1 MKLEQLTIKNLRL
14 FGNEEQTIN
23 FSADKNITVFL
34 GDNGAGKTTIL
45 HGCTVVLS
53 NFFTAF
59 SEISNK
65 VFTDTDVRA
74 INNTQR
80 ADYLHVRMNI
90 SNNDNKPIQIDQY
103 KKGNSNDTP
112 KSNLIELKEYANLL
126 KERIDANECVTL
138 PVLAYYGTERGQ
150 INPPERRRDFN
161 KIFPRWDAYKDALEP
176 ATNFK
181 RFFTWFE
188 RNEDEERREKEARR
202 DWNYRS
208 YVLEAVRNALN
219 KMDDRYFRPRVLTS
233 PLRFVMDDI
242 SELEPNERK
251 RYKGLCSISWRLGRI
266 YVTDIGFDIKG
277 VEEDRGVKKE
287 VRTVKEV
294 RIEQM
299 SDGYRI
305 MIAMIADI
313 AARMAEANPSPEC
326 SGLDDPLNTPGIV
339 FIDEIDLHLHPVWQ
353 RKVLRQLN
361 AIFPHVQFIVTTHS
375 PHVVM
380 GALDLVQVVKLE
392 NGTVNSDV
400 DINQFKYYDI
410 SQLLLSD
417 LFELD
422 NVRTD
427 EYLKIKRER
436 YGLIHKDALEDLS
449 ESERDRLKDLDEKI
463 SLYNPCEGEEM
474 LRVIKLLDE
483 IAHST
488 RHD

>member
-1 MKLEQLTIKNLRL
+1 MRLEQLTIKNLRL
-14 FGNEEQTIN
+14 FGDEVQTIN
-23 FSADKNITVFL
+23 FSADKNITIFL

-59 SEISNK
+59 PEVSYK
-65 VFTDTDVRA
+65 TFTDTDVRV
-74 INNTQR
+74 ISNTQR
-80 ADYLHVRMNI
+80 ADYLHVGMSI
-90 SNNDNKPIQIDQY
+90 TTEGDNTIQVDQY
-103 KKGNSNDTP
+103 RKGNSNDTP
-112 KSNLIELKEYANLL
+112 KSDLSQLKEYANSL
-126 KERIDANECVTL
+126 KDKIDANERVAL
-138 PVLAYYGTERGQ
+138 PILAYYGTERGQ
-150 INPPERRRDFN
+150 IQAPERRRDFSV
-161 KIFPRWDAYKDALEP
+161 IFPRWDSYTGALEP

-188 RNEDEERREKEARR
+188 RNEDEERREQVSRK
-202 DWNYRS
+202 DWDYRS
-208 YVLEAVRNALN
+208 YVLEAVRKALN
-219 KMDDRYFRPRVLTS
+219 KMDERYYRPRILTS

-242 SELEPNERK
+242 SLLNPDEKEQYK
-251 RYKGLCSISWRLGRI
+251 RIFSTSIPPA
-266 YVTDIGFDIKG
+266 GFEG
-277 VEEDRGVKKE
+277 VN
-287 VRTVKEV
+287 EV

-326 SGLDDPLNTPGIV
+326 SGLDNPLDTPGIV

-353 RKVLRQLN
+353 RKVLLQLKT
-361 AIFPHVQFIVTTHS
+361 IFPNVQFIVTTHS
-375 PHVVM
+375 PNVVM
-380 GALDLVQVVKLE
+380 GALDFAQVVKLE
-392 NGTVNSDV
+392 NGIINSDV
-400 DINQFKYYDI
+400 DISQFKYYDI

-422 NVRTD
+422 NVRSD
-427 EYLKIKRER
+427 AYLKIYKER
-436 YGLIHKDALEDLS
+436 KALIFKDSSVGLS
-449 ESERDRLKDLDEKI
+449 EDERNRLKVLDEKI
-463 SLYNPCEGEEM
+463 SSYDPCEGEEM

>member
-1 MKLEQLTIKNLRL
+1 MRLEQLTIKNLRL

-45 HGCTVVLS
+45 YGCTVVLS
-53 NFFTAF
+53 NFYSAF
-59 SEISNK
+59 PEISNK
-65 VFTDTDVRA
+65 VLIDTDVRA
-74 INNTQR
+74 ISNTQR

-126 KERIDANECVTL
+126 KERIDANERVTL

-188 RNEDEERREKEARR
+188 RNEDEERREKEARI
-202 DWNYRS
+202 DWHYRS

-219 KMDDRYFRPRVLTS
+219 KLDERYYRPRVLTS

-242 SELEPNERK
+242 SELGPDERNL
-251 RYKGLCSISWRLGRI
+251 YKSIFS
-266 YVTDIGFDIKG
+266 TSMPPAGFEG
-277 VEEDRGVKKE
+277 
-287 VRTVKEV
+287 VKEV

-375 PHVVM
+375 PNVVM

-392 NGTVNSDV
+392 NGTINSDV

-410 SQLLLSD
+410 SQLLLSN

-427 EYLKIKRER
+427 DYMKIKRER
-436 YGLIHKDALEDLS
+436 YKLIRKDAIENLS
-449 ESERDRLKDLDEKI
+449 EGERNRLKDLDEKI
-463 SLYNPCEGEEM
+463 SLYDPCEGEEM
-474 LRVIKLLDE
+474 RQIIKLLDD

-488 RHD
+488 CHD

>member
-1 MKLEQLTIKNLRL
+1 MRLEQLTIKNLRL
-14 FGNEEQTIN
+14 FGNDEQTIN

-34 GDNGAGKTTIL
+34 GDNGAGKTAIL

-59 SEISNK
+59 PEISNK

-126 KERIDANECVTL
+126 KERIDANERVTL

-208 YVLEAVRNALN
+208 YVLEAVRKALN

-233 PLRFVMDDI
+233 PLRFVMDDV
-242 SELEPNERK
+242 SGLEPDK
-251 RYKGLCSISWRLGRI
+251 RNLYKHFFFKIFPRAEMEG
-266 YVTDIGFDIKG
+266 
-277 VEEDRGVKKE
+277 
-287 VRTVKEV
+287 VKEV

-326 SGLDDPLNTPGIV
+326 SGLDNPLNTPGIV
-339 FIDEIDLHLHPVWQ
+339 FIDEIDLHLHPMWQ
-353 RKVLRQLN
+353 RKVLKQLHN
-361 AIFPHVQFIVTTHS
+361 IFPNVQFIVTTHS
-375 PHVVM
+375 PNVVM
-380 GALDLVQVVKLE
+380 GALDWVQVVKLE
-392 NGTVNSDV
+392 NGTINSDV

-410 SQLLLSD
+410 SQLLLSN

-427 EYLKIKRER
+427 DYMKIKRER
-436 YGLIHKDALEDLS
+436 YKLIRKDAIENLS
-449 ESERDRLKDLDEKI
+449 EGERNRLKDLDEKI
-463 SLYNPCEGEEM
+463 SLYDPCEGEEM

>member
-1 MKLEQLTIKNLRL
+1 MRLEQLTIKNLRL
-14 FGNEEQTIN
+14 FGDEVQTIN
-23 FSADKNITVFL
+23 FSADKNITIFL

-59 SEISNK
+59 PEVSYK
-65 VFTDTDVRA
+65 TFTDTDVRV
-74 INNTQR
+74 ISNTQR
-80 ADYLHVRMNI
+80 ADYLHVGMSI
-90 SNNDNKPIQIDQY
+90 TTEGDNTIQVDQY
-103 KKGNSNDTP
+103 RKGNSNDTP
-112 KSNLIELKEYANLL
+112 KSDLSQFKEYANYL
-126 KERIDANECVTL
+126 KDKIDANERVVL
-138 PVLAYYGTERGQ
+138 PILAYYGTERGQ
-150 INPPERRRDFN
+150 IQAPERRRDFSV
-161 KIFPRWDAYKDALEP
+161 IFPRWDSYTGALEP

-188 RNEDEERREKEARR
+188 RNEDEERREQVSRK
-202 DWNYRS
+202 DWDYRS
-208 YVLEAVRNALN
+208 YVLEAVRKALN
-219 KMDDRYFRPRVLTS
+219 KMDERYYRPRILTS

-242 SELEPNERK
+242 SLLNPDEKEQYK
-251 RYKGLCSISWRLGRI
+251 RIFSTSIPPA
-266 YVTDIGFDIKG
+266 GFEG
-277 VEEDRGVKKE
+277 VN
-287 VRTVKEV
+287 EV

-326 SGLDDPLNTPGIV
+326 SGLDNPLDTPGIV

-353 RKVLRQLN
+353 RKVLLQLKT
-361 AIFPHVQFIVTTHS
+361 IFPNVQFIVTTHS
-375 PHVVM
+375 PNVVM
-380 GALDLVQVVKLE
+380 GALDFAQVVKLE
-392 NGTVNSDV
+392 NGIINSDV
-400 DINQFKYYDI
+400 DISQFKYYDI

-422 NVRTD
+422 NVRSD
-427 EYLKIKRER
+427 AYLKIYKER
-436 YGLIHKDALEDLS
+436 KALIFKDSSVGLS
-449 ESERDRLKDLDEKI
+449 EDERNRLKVLDEKI
-463 SLYNPCEGEEM
+463 SSYDPCEGEEM

>member
-1 MKLEQLTIKNLRL
+1 MRLEQLILKNLRL
-14 FGNEEQTIN
+14 FGDEEQTIN

-53 NFFTAF
+53 NLFTAF
-59 SEISNK
+59 PDISYK
-65 VFTDTDVRA
+65 AFTDTDVRA
-74 INNTQR
+74 ISNTQR
-80 ADYLHVRMNI
+80 ADFIHLGLGIVNA
-90 SNNDNKPIQIDQY
+90 NNTIQVDQY

-112 KSNLIELKEYANLL
+112 KSNLIQLKEYANLL
-126 KERIDANECVTL
+126 KERIDANECVAV
-138 PVLAYYGTERGQ
+138 PILAYYGTERGQ

-161 KIFPRWDAYKDALEP
+161 KIFPRWDAFKDSLEP

-202 DWNYRS
+202 DWHYRS

-219 KMDDRYFRPRVLTS
+219 KLDERYYRPRVLIS

-242 SELEPNERK
+242 SELEPDERNQY
-251 RYKGLCSISWRLGRI
+251 RSIFS
-266 YVTDIGFDIKG
+266 TSMPPAGFEG
-277 VEEDRGVKKE
+277 
-287 VRTVKEV
+287 VKEV

-339 FIDEIDLHLHPVWQ
+339 FIDEIDLHLHPMWQ
-353 RKVLRQLN
+353 RKVLRQLHT
-361 AIFPHVQFIVTTHS
+361 IFPNVQFIVTTHS
-375 PHVVM
+375 PNVVM

-392 NGTVNSDV
+392 NGVIHNDV
-400 DINQFKYYDI
+400 DMSQFNYYDI

-422 NVRTD
+422 NVRSD
-427 EYLKIKRER
+427 EYLKIKQER
-436 YGLIHKDALEDLS
+436 YKLIHKDAVEDLS
-449 ESERDRLKDLDEKI
+449 DEERYLLKDLDRKI
-463 SLYNPCEGEEM
+463 SLYDPREGEEM
-474 LRVIKLLDE
+474 RQVIKLLDE

-488 RHD
+488 CHD

>member
-1 MKLEQLTIKNLRL
+1 MRLEQLTIKNLRL

-34 GDNGAGKTTIL
+34 GDNGAGKTTVL
-45 HGCTVVLS
+45 HGCTVALS
-53 NFFTAF
+53 NFFLAF
-59 SEISNK
+59 PEISNK

-126 KERIDANECVTL
+126 KERIDANERVTL

-181 RFFTWFE
+181 RFFTWYE

-202 DWNYRS
+202 DWQYRS
-208 YVLEAVRNALN
+208 YVLEAVRKALN

-242 SELEPNERK
+242 SELNPNERK
-251 RYKGLCSISWRLGRI
+251 LYKQLYSMGWPLSGPIKNIS
-266 YVTDIGFDIKG
+266 FDIKG
-277 VEEDRGVKKE
+277 VEEDGGVRKE
-287 VRTVKEV
+287 VRAVKEI

-375 PHVVM
+375 PNVVM

-392 NGTVNSDV
+392 NGIV
-400 DINQFKYYDI
+400 DSQIDSIRYAYYDI
-410 SQLLLSD
+410 SQLLLSE

-422 NVRTD
+422 NVRSD
-427 EYLKIKRER
+427 EYLKIKHER
-436 YGLIHKDALEDLS
+436 YELIHKDAVEGLS
-449 ESERDRLKDLDEKI
+449 EEERNRLKDLDKKI
-463 SLYNPCEGEEM
+463 SLYDPHEGEEM
-474 LRVIKLLDE
+474 RQIIKLLDD
-483 IAHST
+483 IAHPTS
-488 RHD
+488 HD

>member
-1 MKLEQLTIKNLRL
+1 MRLEQLTIKNLRL
-14 FGNEEQTIN
+14 FGDNEQTIN
-23 FSADKNITVFL
+23 FSADKNITIFL
-34 GDNGAGKTTIL
+34 GDNGAGKTSIL

-59 SEISNK
+59 PDVSYK
-65 VFTDTDVRA
+65 TFTDTDVRA
-74 INNTQR
+74 INNSRR
-80 ADYLHVRMNI
+80 ADYLQVGMDI
-90 SNNDNKPIQIDQY
+90 IINDNNIIQVDQY

-112 KSNLIELKEYANLL
+112 KSDLSQLKEYANFL
-126 KERIDANECVTL
+126 KEKIDTNECVAI
-138 PVLAYYGTERGQ
+138 PILAYYGTERGQ

-188 RNEDEERREKEARR
+188 RNEDEERREREARR
-202 DWNYRS
+202 DWNYCS
-208 YVLEAVRNALN
+208 HVLKAVRNALN
-219 KMDDRYFRPRVLTS
+219 RIDERYYRPRILTS

-242 SELEPNERK
+242 SLLNPDEKEQYK
-251 RYKGLCSISWRLGRI
+251 RIFSMSIPPA
-266 YVTDIGFDIKG
+266 GFEG
-277 VEEDRGVKKE
+277 VN
-287 VRTVKEV
+287 EV

-326 SGLDDPLNTPGIV
+326 SGLDDPLNTPGVV
-339 FIDEIDLHLHPVWQ
+339 FIDEIDLHLHPMWQ
-353 RKVLRQLN
+353 RKVLRQLHT
-361 AIFPHVQFIVTTHS
+361 IFPNVQFIVTTHS
-375 PHVVM
+375 PNVVM

-392 NGTVNSDV
+392 NGIIDSRIDAA
-400 DINQFKYYDI
+400 QYAYHDI

-422 NVRTD
+422 NVRSD
-427 EYLKIKRER
+427 DYLKIKHER
-436 YGLIHKDALEDLS
+436 YNLIRKDAIVDLS
-449 ESERDRLKDLDEKI
+449 EEERDRLKELDQKI
-463 SLYNPCEGEEM
+463 SLFDPCEGEEM
-474 LRVIKLLDE
+474 HRVIQLLDE
-483 IAHST
+483 IANTT

>member
-1 MKLEQLTIKNLRL
+1 MRLEQLTIKNLRL

-45 HGCTVVLS
+45 HGCTVVSS

-59 SEISNK
+59 PDVSYKTFS
-65 VFTDTDVRA
+65 DTDVRA
-74 INNTQR
+74 ISNTQR
-80 ADYLHVRMNI
+80 ADYLHVKMIIRTE
-90 SNNDNKPIQIDQY
+90 DNRSIQVDQY

-112 KSNLIELKEYANLL
+112 KSDLTRLKEYANSM
-126 KERIDANECVTL
+126 KEKIDAEECVTL

-161 KIFPRWDAYKDALEP
+161 KVFPRWDAYKDALEP

-188 RNEDEERREKEARR
+188 RNEDEERREKEARS
-202 DWNYRS
+202 DWHYRS

-219 KMDDRYFRPRVLTS
+219 RMDERYYRPRVLTS

-242 SELEPNERK
+242 SDLQPNDREQYK
-251 RYKGLCSISWRLGRI
+251 RVFSTSMPPA
-266 YVTDIGFDIKG
+266 GFEG
-277 VEEDRGVKKE
+277 
-287 VRTVKEV
+287 VKEV

-313 AARMAEANPSPEC
+313 AARMAEANPSSEC

-353 RKVLRQLN
+353 RKVLRQLH
-361 AIFPHVQFIVTTHS
+361 AIFPNVQFIVTTHS
-375 PHVVM
+375 PNVVM
-380 GALDLVQVVKLE
+380 GALDLVQVVKLD
-392 NGTVNSDV
+392 NGIIDSQIDS
-400 DINQFKYYDI
+400 IQYAYYDI
-410 SQLLLSD
+410 SQLLLSE

-422 NVRTD
+422 NVRSD
-427 EYLKIKRER
+427 EYLKIKHER
-436 YGLIHKDALEDLS
+436 YELIHKDAVEVLS
-449 ESERDRLKDLDEKI
+449 EEERNRLKDLDKKI
-463 SLYNPCEGEEM
+463 SLYDPQEGEEM
-474 LRVIKLLDE
+474 RQIIKLLDE

-488 RHD
+488 CHD

>member
-1 MKLEQLTIKNLRL
+1 MRLEQLTIKNLRL
-14 FGNEEQTIN
+14 FGNDEQTIN

-34 GDNGAGKTTIL
+34 GDNGAGKTAIL

-59 SEISNK
+59 PDVSYKTFS
-65 VFTDTDVRA
+65 DTDVRA
-74 INNTQR
+74 ISNTQR
-80 ADYLHVRMNI
+80 ADYLHVKMIIRTE
-90 SNNDNKPIQIDQY
+90 DNRTIQVDQY

-112 KSNLIELKEYANLL
+112 KSDLSQLKEYANSL
-126 KERIDANECVTL
+126 KEKIDANESVAL
-138 PVLAYYGTERGQ
+138 PILAYYGTERGQ
-150 INPPERRRDFN
+150 IQAPERRRDFN
-161 KIFPRWDAYKDALEP
+161 VIFPRWDSYTGALEP

-188 RNEDEERREKEARR
+188 RNEDEERREKEARI

-219 KMDDRYFRPRVLTS
+219 KMDERYYRPRVLTS

-242 SELEPNERK
+242 SDLQPNDRELYK
-251 RYKGLCSISWRLGRI
+251 RIFSTSMPPA
-266 YVTDIGFDIKG
+266 GFEG
-277 VEEDRGVKKE
+277 
-287 VRTVKEV
+287 VKEV

-326 SGLDDPLNTPGIV
+326 SGLDNPLNAPGIV

-353 RKVLRQLN
+353 RKVLRQLH
-361 AIFPHVQFIVTTHS
+361 AIFPNVQFIVTTHS
-375 PHVVM
+375 PNVVM

-392 NGTVNSDV
+392 NGIIDSQIDS
-400 DINQFKYYDI
+400 IQYAYYDI
-410 SQLLLSD
+410 SQLLLSE

-422 NVRTD
+422 NVRSD
-427 EYLKIKRER
+427 EYLKIYKER
-436 YGLIHKDALEDLS
+436 KDLIFKDSEVGLS
-449 ESERDRLKDLDEKI
+449 EDERKRLKELDKQI
-463 SLYNPCEGEEM
+463 SLFDPCDGEEM
-474 LRVIKLLDE
+474 RRTRQLLE
-483 IAHST
+483 QIAKNMH
-488 RHD
+488 HD

>member
-1 MKLEQLTIKNLRL
+1 MRLEQLTIKNLRL
-14 FGNEEQTIN
+14 FGDNEQTIN
-23 FSADKNITVFL
+23 FSADKNITIFL
-34 GDNGAGKTTIL
+34 GDNGAGKTSIL

-59 SEISNK
+59 PDVSYK
-65 VFTDTDVRA
+65 TFTDTDVRA
-74 INNTQR
+74 INNSRR
-80 ADYLHVRMNI
+80 ADYLQVGMDI
-90 SNNDNKPIQIDQY
+90 IINDNNIIQVDQY

-112 KSNLIELKEYANLL
+112 KSDLSQLKEYANFL
-126 KERIDANECVTL
+126 KEKIDTNECVAI
-138 PVLAYYGTERGQ
+138 PILAYYGTERGQ

-188 RNEDEERREKEARR
+188 RNEDEERREREDRR
-202 DWNYRS
+202 DWNYSS
-208 YVLEAVRNALN
+208 YVLDAVRKALN
-219 KMDDRYFRPRVLTS
+219 KMDERYYRPRILTS

-242 SELEPNERK
+242 SLLNPDEKEQYK
-251 RYKGLCSISWRLGRI
+251 RIFSTSIPPA
-266 YVTDIGFDIKG
+266 GFEG
-277 VEEDRGVKKE
+277 VN
-287 VRTVKEV
+287 EV

-313 AARMAEANPSPEC
+313 AARMAEANPSPEF
-326 SGLDDPLNTPGIV
+326 SGLNDPLNTPGIV

-353 RKVLRQLN
+353 RKVLLQLKT
-361 AIFPHVQFIVTTHS
+361 IFPNVQFIVTTHS
-375 PHVVM
+375 PNVVM

-392 NGTVNSDV
+392 NGNINSDV
-400 DINQFKYYDI
+400 DISQFKYYDI

-422 NVRTD
+422 NVRSD
-427 EYLKIKRER
+427 AYLNIYKER
-436 YGLIHKDALEDLS
+436 KELIFKDSSVGLS
-449 ESERDRLKDLDEKI
+449 EDERNRLKVLDEEI
-463 SLYNPCEGEEM
+463 SSYDPCEGEEM

>member
-1 MKLEQLTIKNLRL
+1 MRLEQLTIKNLRL

-59 SEISNK
+59 PEISNK

-90 SNNDNKPIQIDQY
+90 SNNDNKPIQIDQF

-126 KERIDANECVTL
+126 KERIDANERVTL

-181 RFFTWFE
+181 RFFTWYE
-188 RNEDEERREKEARR
+188 RNEDEERREREARR
-202 DWNYRS
+202 DWSYRS

-219 KMDDRYFRPRVLTS
+219 KIDERYCKPRVLTS
-233 PLRFVMDDI
+233 PLRFVMDDL
-242 SELEPNERK
+242 SEVAPDERNL
-251 RYKGLCSISWRLGRI
+251 YKHFITTIFPFAKFER
-266 YVTDIGFDIKG
+266 
-277 VEEDRGVKKE
+277 
-287 VRTVKEV
+287 VKEV

-326 SGLDDPLNTPGIV
+326 SGLDDPLNTPGVV

-361 AIFPHVQFIVTTHS
+361 AIFPHVHFIVTTHS
-375 PHVVM
+375 PNVVM

-392 NGTVNSDV
+392 NGTINSDV

-410 SQLLLSD
+410 SQLLLSA
-417 LFELD
+417 LFGLD
-422 NVRTD
+422 NVRTNKYQEIFD
-427 EYLKIKRER
+427 ERKRLVQKERLTKEERER
-436 YGLIHKDALEDLS
+436 LS
-449 ESERDRLKDLDEKI
+449 YLDKQI
-463 SLYNPCEGEEM
+463 SLFDPCDGEEM
-474 LRVIKLLDE
+474 RRTRILLE
-483 IAHST
+483 QLTQSIH
-488 RHD
+488 HD

>member
-1 MKLEQLTIKNLRL
+1 MRLEQLTVKNLRL

-34 GDNGAGKTTIL
+34 GDNGAGKTAIL
-45 HGCTVVLS
+45 YGCTVVLS

-59 SEISNK
+59 PEISNK

-74 INNTQR
+74 ISNTQR

-126 KERIDANECVTL
+126 KERIDANERVTL

-161 KIFPRWDAYKDALEP
+161 KIFPRWDAYRDALEP

-188 RNEDEERREKEARR
+188 RNEDEERREKEARI

-219 KMDDRYFRPRVLTS
+219 RMDERYYRPRVLTS

-242 SELEPNERK
+242 SDLQPNDREQYK
-251 RYKGLCSISWRLGRI
+251 RIFSTSMPPA
-266 YVTDIGFDIKG
+266 GFEG
-277 VEEDRGVKKE
+277 
-287 VRTVKEV
+287 VKEV

-326 SGLDDPLNTPGIV
+326 SGLDNPLNTPGIV
-339 FIDEIDLHLHPVWQ
+339 FIDEIDLHLHPMWQ
-353 RKVLRQLN
+353 RKVLKQLHN
-361 AIFPHVQFIVTTHS
+361 IFPNVQFIVTTHS
-375 PHVVM
+375 PNVVM

-392 NGTVNSDV
+392 NGIIDSQIDS
-400 DINQFKYYDI
+400 IQYAYYDI
-410 SQLLLSD
+410 SQLLLSE

-422 NVRTD
+422 NVRSD
-427 EYLKIKRER
+427 EYLKIKHER
-436 YGLIHKDALEDLS
+436 YELIHKDAVEVLS
-449 ESERDRLKDLDEKI
+449 EEERNRLKDLDEKI
-463 SLYNPCEGEEM
+463 SLYDPCEGEEM
-474 LRVIKLLDE
+474 RHVIELLDE
-483 IAHST
+483 IAHT
-488 RHD
+488 KRHD

>member
-1 MKLEQLTIKNLRL
+1 MRLEQLTIKNLRL
-14 FGNEEQTIN
+14 FGDEEQTIN

-45 HGCTVVLS
+45 HGCTVALS

-59 SEISNK
+59 PNVSNK
-65 VFTDTDVRA
+65 MFTDTDVRA
-74 INNTQR
+74 ISNTRR
-80 ADYLHVRMNI
+80 ADYLQVGLNI
-90 SNNDNKPIQIDQY
+90 SNGLPDPIVIDQF
-103 KKGNSNDTP
+103 KKGNANDTP
-112 KSNLIELKEYANLL
+112 KSNLTQLKEYANSIKQRL
-126 KERIDANECVTL
+126 DDNDCVAL

-150 INPPERRRDFN
+150 IQAPERRRDFN
-161 KIFPRWDAYKDALEP
+161 VIFPRWDSYSEALEP

-188 RNEDEERREKEARR
+188 RNEDEERRER
-202 DWNYRS
+202 DNRWDKNYRS

-219 KMDDRYFRPRVLTS
+219 KMDERYYRPQVLTS

-242 SELEPNERK
+242 SDLSSTRREQYLRNLHTFTSSSLP
-251 RYKGLCSISWRLGRI
+251 S
-266 YVTDIGFDIKG
+266 GF
-277 VEEDRGVKKE
+277 ED
-287 VRTVKEV
+287 VKEV

-326 SGLDDPLNTPGIV
+326 SGLDDPLNTPGVV
-339 FIDEIDLHLHPVWQ
+339 FIDEIDLHLHPMWQ
-353 RKVLRQLN
+353 RKVLRQLHT
-361 AIFPHVQFIVTTHS
+361 IFPNVQFIVTTHS
-375 PHVVM
+375 PNVVM
-380 GALDLVQVVKLE
+380 GALELVQVVKLE
-392 NGTVNSDV
+392 NGIIDSDV

-422 NVRTD
+422 NVRSD
-427 EYLKIKRER
+427 DYLKIKHER
-436 YGLIHKDALEDLS
+436 YDLIHKDAIEDLS
-449 ESERDRLKDLDEKI
+449 EVERVRLKELDQKI
-463 SLYNPCEGEEM
+463 SLFDPCEGEEM
-474 LRVIKLLDE
+474 RRVIQLLDE
-483 IAHST
+483 IAHTT

>member
-1 MKLEQLTIKNLRL
+1 MRLEQLTLKNLRL

-53 NFFTAF
+53 NLFTAF
-59 SEISNK
+59 PDISYK
-65 VFTDTDVRA
+65 AFTDTDVRA
-74 INNTQR
+74 ISNTQR
-80 ADYLHVRMNI
+80 ADFIHLGMRVFAD
-90 SNNDNKPIQIDQY
+90 NNAIQVDQY

-112 KSNLIELKEYANLL
+112 KSNLTQFKEYANSL
-126 KERIDANECVTL
+126 KERIDANECVAL

-161 KIFPRWDAYKDALEP
+161 KIFPRWDAFKDALEP

-188 RNEDEERREKEARR
+188 RNEDEERRERDAQR
-202 DWNYRS
+202 DWHYRS

-219 KMDDRYFRPRVLTS
+219 KLDERYYRPRVETS

-242 SELEPNERK
+242 SDLGSDDKNL
-251 RYKGLCSISWRLGRI
+251 YKSIFS
-266 YVTDIGFDIKG
+266 TSMPPAGFEG
-277 VEEDRGVKKE
+277 
-287 VRTVKEV
+287 VKEV

-313 AARMAEANPSPEC
+313 AARMAESNPSPEC
-326 SGLDDPLNTPGIV
+326 SGLDDPLDAPGVV

-353 RKVLRQLN
+353 RKVLRQLHT
-361 AIFPHVQFIVTTHS
+361 IFPHVQFIVTTHS
-375 PHVVM
+375 PNVVM
-380 GALDLVQVVKLE
+380 GALDLVQVVKLN
-392 NGTVNSDV
+392 NGIINDNVNLS
-400 DINQFKYYDI
+400 QFDYYDI
-410 SQLLLSD
+410 SQLLLSE

-422 NVRTD
+422 NVRSD

-436 YGLIHKDALEDLS
+436 YELIHKDAIEVLS
-449 ESERDRLKDLDEKI
+449 DEERNRLKDLDKKI
-463 SLYNPCEGEEM
+463 SLYDPREGEEM
-474 LRVIKLLDE
+474 RQVIKLLDE

-488 RHD
+488 CHD

>member
-1 MKLEQLTIKNLRL
+1 MRLEQLTIKNLRL
-14 FGNEEQTIN
+14 FGNDEQTIN

-34 GDNGAGKTTIL
+34 GDNGAGKTAIL

-59 SEISNK
+59 PEISNK

-74 INNTQR
+74 ISNTQR

-126 KERIDANECVTL
+126 KERIDANERVTL

-161 KIFPRWDAYKDALEP
+161 KIFPRWDAYRDALEP

-188 RNEDEERREKEARR
+188 RNEDEERREKEARI

-219 KMDDRYFRPRVLTS
+219 RMDERYYRPRVLTS

-242 SELEPNERK
+242 SDLQPNDREQYK
-251 RYKGLCSISWRLGRI
+251 RIFSTSMPPA
-266 YVTDIGFDIKG
+266 GFEG
-277 VEEDRGVKKE
+277 
-287 VRTVKEV
+287 VKEV

-326 SGLDDPLNTPGIV
+326 SGLDNPLNTPGIV
-339 FIDEIDLHLHPVWQ
+339 FIDEIDLHLHPMWQ
-353 RKVLRQLN
+353 RKVLKQLHN
-361 AIFPHVQFIVTTHS
+361 IFPNVQFIVTTHS
-375 PHVVM
+375 PNVVM
-380 GALDLVQVVKLE
+380 GALDWVQVVKLE
-392 NGTVNSDV
+392 NGTINSDV

-410 SQLLLSD
+410 SQLLLSN

-427 EYLKIKRER
+427 DYMKIKRER
-436 YGLIHKDALEDLS
+436 YKLIRKDAIENLS
-449 ESERDRLKDLDEKI
+449 EGERNRLKDLDEKI
-463 SLYNPCEGEEM
+463 SLYDPCEGEEM

>member
-1 MKLEQLTIKNLRL
+1 MRLEQLTLKNLRL
-14 FGNEEQTIN
+14 FGNDEQTIN

-53 NFFTAF
+53 NLFTAF
-59 SEISNK
+59 PEISYK
-65 VFTDTDVRA
+65 AFTDTDVRA
-74 INNTQR
+74 ISNTQR
-80 ADYLHVRMNI
+80 ADYIHVGMTV
-90 SNNDNKPIQIDQY
+90 SAENNDTIHVDQY

-112 KSNLIELKEYANLL
+112 KSNLTQLKEYANSL
-126 KERIDANECVTL
+126 KDRIDANECVAL

-161 KIFPRWDAYKDALEP
+161 TIFPRWDAFKDSLEP

-188 RNEDEERREKEARR
+188 RNEDEERRERENRR
-202 DWNYRS
+202 DWHYRS

-219 KMDDRYFRPRVLTS
+219 KMDERYIRPRVLTS

-242 SELEPNERK
+242 SKLGPHERGL
-251 RYKGLCSISWRLGRI
+251 YKLYLSTSLPP
-266 YVTDIGFDIKG
+266 VVFTM
-277 VEEDRGVKKE
+277 
-287 VRTVKEV
+287 VKEV

-326 SGLDDPLNTPGIV
+326 SGLDDPLNAPGIV
-339 FIDEIDLHLHPVWQ
+339 FIDEIDLHLHPMWQ
-353 RKVLRQLN
+353 RRVLGQLKK
-361 AIFPHVQFIVTTHS
+361 IFPNVQFIVTTHS
-375 PHVVM
+375 PNVVM
-380 GALDLVQVVKLE
+380 GALDFAQVITLNE
-392 NGTVNSDV
+392 GIVNSDV
-400 DINQFKYYDI
+400 DLSQFKYYDI
-410 SQLLLSD
+410 SQLLLSN

-422 NVRTD
+422 NVRSD
-427 EYLKIKRER
+427 EYLEIKRER
-436 YGLIHKDALEDLS
+436 NNLIHKDAVEDLS
-449 ESERDRLKDLDEKI
+449 DEERNRLKDLDKKI
-463 SLYNPCEGEEM
+463 SLYDPREGEEM
-474 LRVIKLLDE
+474 RQVIKLLDQ

-488 RHD
+488 CHD